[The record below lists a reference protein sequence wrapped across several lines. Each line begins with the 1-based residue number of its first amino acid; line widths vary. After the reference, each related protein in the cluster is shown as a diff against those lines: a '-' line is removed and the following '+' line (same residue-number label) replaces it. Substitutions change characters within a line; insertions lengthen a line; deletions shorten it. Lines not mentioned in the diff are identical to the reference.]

1 MGVEETGFCEGGHKL
16 SCPLMRVPVRRA
28 SAVLILP
35 FLSFLQTVLSSHQ
48 CVFCK
53 ELGLCFASSST
64 ELLLTGSVCWWFQGI
79 PSCFNWSNFCGPC
92 EYSCMSVANV
102 AFRVL
107 WVHSI
112 KSILYKSYTWLHQT
126 LTTKLPLE
134 LINSS
139 ADKIGNRLSLDDNN
153 FTDFQNYSVSNR

>member
-139 ADKIGNRLSLDDNN
+139 ADKIGNRLLLDDNN

>member
-79 PSCFNWSNFCGPC
+79 KTFVFVVLIEVTFVDHVNTAVCQLQMLLSESSECIASKVFYTKVTHDYTKPWQLSC
-92 EYSCMSVANV
+92 
-102 AFRVL
+102 
-107 WVHSI
+107 H
-112 KSILYKSYTWLHQT
+112 
-126 LTTKLPLE
+126 
-134 LINSS
+134 
-139 ADKIGNRLSLDDNN
+139 
-153 FTDFQNYSVSNR
+153 